1 MDPLLPRLEYAER
14 RRRRRLLFQHNKI
27 PVRMLV
33 PNFFTLLSLCAGLTA
48 IRMAIELRYELAVA
62 LIVIAALLDGVDGRL
77 ARALK
82 AQSRFGAELDS
93 LADFVNFGVAPAVVV
108 FIWGL
113 GTLRGLGWIAVLVF
127 ALAMGL
133 RLARFNAMIG
143 VERPKWQA
151 NYFSG
156 MPAPAGAITVLLP
169 LYIEGLG
176 VFDVRS
182 WPVLIACYTL
192 GMAALLVSTIPTF
205 SGKLLGERISQDQVL
220 PAFIGAA
227 ALVALLVTYPYG
239 TLTVLTL
246 AYLLS
251 IPLSYR
257 RFELRLLEPAS
268 QTAPA
273 APAAPVSQV
282 PGESPGVRLVG
293 EESPA
298 AETPLRDAA
307 G

>member
-1 MDPLLPRLEYAER
+1 MDPLLPRLEDEER
-14 RRRRRLLFQHNKI
+14 RRRHRLLFRHNKI

-48 IRMAIELRYELAVA
+48 IRMAIELRYELAIA
-62 LIVIAALLDGVDGRL
+62 LVVIAALLDGVDGRL

-93 LADFVNFGVAPAVVV
+93 LADFVNFGVAPAVLV

-113 GTLRGLGWIAVLVF
+113 GSLRGLGWISVLVF

-133 RLARFNAMIG
+133 RLARFNATIA
-143 VERPKWQA
+143 VERPKWQS
-151 NYFSG
+151 NYFTG

-205 SGKLLGERISQDQVL
+205 SGKLLGERISQDYVL
-220 PAFIGAA
+220 PAFVGAA

-239 TLTVLTL
+239 TLTLLTVL
-246 AYLLS
+246 YLFC
-251 IPLSYR
+251 IPFAYR
-257 RFELRLLEPAS
+257 RFELKLHEPAMP
-268 QTAPA
+268 TP
-273 APAAPVSQV
+273 
-282 PGESPGVRLVG
+282 PGVRLAT
-293 EESPA
+293 S
-298 AETPLRDAA
+298 
-307 G
+307 

>member
-14 RRRRRLLFQHNKI
+14 RRRRRVLFQHNKI

-77 ARALK
+77 ARALR

-113 GTLRGLGWIAVLVF
+113 GSLRGLGWISVLVF

-143 VERPKWQA
+143 IENPKWQA

-169 LYIEGLG
+169 LYIDGLG
-176 VFDVRS
+176 GFDVRS

-205 SGKLLGERISQDQVL
+205 SGKLLGERISRDHVL
-220 PAFIGAA
+220 PAFVGAA

-251 IPLSYR
+251 IPFSYR

-268 QTAPA
+268 QAAQAVQTAQA
-273 APAAPVSQV
+273 AA
-282 PGESPGVRLVG
+282 ESAGARVAG
-293 EESPA
+293 EEPRELPA
-298 AETPLRDAA
+298 AETKH
-307 G
+307 